1 MNIIDLST
9 LSHFFYPWDSVQEC
23 FFGNDQLGYWLPV
36 ANFDIFRFRRCFGVE
51 TPRFLGVSTRDF
63 KEMVEVQLGEILNQG
78 GFSVVHK
85 GTWHGTKVRIQ
96 VESWKMQPL
105 IPKKIRW
112 RSIILIL
119 CYVCFVII
127 YVFQVKMLP
136 NPIQWIGKQLI
147 FHSLF
152 PPLKVSWNVWCFR
165 LHGSSK
171 VHFPSNDSSHH
182 HSWSQVG
189 AHRWQWRNF
198 LIPTSVTNYW
208 QNSTTRC
215 RNWKCWG
222 TTASPWW
229 CHPWKIHGWN
239 LKNHPAL
246 KRKISVQTSIVG
258 FKMLIFQ
265 GVAVA

>member
-1 MNIIDLST
+1 MTVSEV
-9 LSHFFYPWDSVQEC
+9 FRSVS
-23 FFGNDQLGYWLPV
+23 
-36 ANFDIFRFRRCFGVE
+36 
-51 TPRFLGVSTRDF
+51 RFLGVSTHRSRDF

-85 GTWHGTKVRIQ
+85 GTWHGTKVRMLSLQ
-96 VESWKMQPL
+96 AERCNHWYRKRYVEDP
-105 IPKKIRW
+105 
-112 RSIILIL
+112 IILIL
-119 CYVCFVII
+119 WYVCYVCYVII
-127 YVFQVKMLP
+127 YIFQVKMLP

-147 FHSLF
+147 FHILF
-152 PPLKVSWNVWCFR
+152 PPLWTKVSWNVWCFR

-171 VHFPSNDSSHH
+171 VHFPSNNSSHH

-246 KRKISVQTSIVG
+246 KRKIICSPQPSWLQVFQTLPSL
-258 FKMLIFQ
+258 KLT
-265 GVAVA
+265 